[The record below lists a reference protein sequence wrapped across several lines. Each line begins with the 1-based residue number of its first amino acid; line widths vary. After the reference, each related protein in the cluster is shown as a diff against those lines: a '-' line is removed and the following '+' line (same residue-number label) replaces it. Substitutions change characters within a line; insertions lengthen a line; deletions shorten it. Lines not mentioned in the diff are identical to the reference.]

1 MYLSDY
7 VWQQLYDALME
18 EDPSGVLAG
27 QFASYFDGN
36 PDTAISGY
44 HEMTGD
50 YIQYE
55 RWLQGLFG
63 TNPQDYAEF
72 ISWDP
77 NMTGTSGQQGGG
89 FKILP

>member
-18 EDPSGVLAG
+18 EDPTGELAG
-27 QFASYFDGN
+27 QFSAFFTDAGN
-36 PDTAISGY
+36 GY
-44 HEMTGD
+44 HQMTGD
-50 YIQYE
+50 YTAYE
-55 RWLQGLFG
+55 SWLQGLFG